1 MNDNSFATIDIN
13 TIMISPQIQSTLNS
27 VFIAWR
33 RLSRRTSFLSKEL
46 GLELFF
52 IPDKPPYIR
61 AMYKTLNFL
70 ISRKPNIVFVQ
81 LPQGPLLAEVEII
94 SKRVGFKVIADV
106 HTGFIY
112 PTSIKEYI
120 LNGLFHSYL
129 NKVDLILAHNK
140 LQANLIKNK
149 INIPDEKIIVVYDPI
164 PKIPQNT
171 EDPQLNIDLDKSILF
186 PASWAL
192 DEPLDFIAIEFLKSY
207 IANDHTLIIT
217 GDWRRNRRLHR
228 KLRKLIEKKKAKNKI
243 ILTGYIP
250 DAEYYHILKL
260 CKVVMAVSEKEY
272 TLPHALWEA
281 IAVEKPFITLYTE
294 TMITEIG
301 RSYPCFF
308 TMNND
313 SLKKILEIYLDKRY
327 LDICRIAK
335 SKATELKLRSKNSM
349 DVLIKILSEI
359 Y

>member
-1 MNDNSFATIDIN
+1 VYLNDISTININ
-13 TIMISPQIQSTLNS
+13 TTIRSQIKGLDI

-52 IPDKPPYIR
+52 VSDKLPYIK
-61 AMYKTLNFL
+61 AIWKTLNFL
-70 ISRKPNIVFVQ
+70 TFRKPDIVFVQ
-81 LPQGPLLAEVEII
+81 LPQGPLLAEVEMT
-94 SKRVGFKVIADV
+94 SKRIGFKVIADV

-120 LNGLFHSYL
+120 LNGLFHNYL
-129 NKVDLILAHNK
+129 NKVDLILAHNQ
-140 LQANLIKNK
+140 LQADLIKSK
-149 INIPDEKIIVVYDPI
+149 ISNEKIIVVYDSI

-171 EDPQLNIDLDKSILF
+171 KEPKFNIDLSRSILF

-192 DEPLDFIAIEFLKSY
+192 DEPLDFIAMEFLKSY
-207 IANDHTLIIT
+207 VANDHILIIT
-217 GDWRRNRRLHR
+217 GNWRRNIRLYR
-228 KLRKLIEKKKAKNKI
+228 KLRELIEKKKAKNKI

-250 DAEYYHILKL
+250 DEEYYHILKS
-260 CKVVMAVSEKEY
+260 CKAVIAVSDKEY

-281 IAVEKPFITLYTE
+281 IAVEKPFIILNTK

-308 TMNND
+308 TMSND
-313 SLKKILEIYLDKRY
+313 SLRKILEICLDKSY
-327 LDICRIAK
+327 SHICKIVK
-335 SKATELKLRSKNSM
+335 SKAIELRLKSKNSIEM
-349 DVLIKILSEI
+349 LIKIISEI
-359 Y
+359 